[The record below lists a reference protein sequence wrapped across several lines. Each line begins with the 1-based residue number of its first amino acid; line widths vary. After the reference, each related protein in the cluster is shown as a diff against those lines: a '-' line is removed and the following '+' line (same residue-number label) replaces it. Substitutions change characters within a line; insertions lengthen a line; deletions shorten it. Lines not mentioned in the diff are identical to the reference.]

1 MLLENIAMTEAL
13 GYSPYLSKKKANES
27 KKTLL
32 ETAKD
37 IIKLPKTTESFSEVL
52 MAA

>member
-13 GYSPYLSKKKANES
+13 GYSPYLSKKKVNES
-27 KKTLL
+27 KKTLP